1 MDYQFSDRINAVK
14 PSSADNILKLMGTPG
29 LKKFSGGNPAAEAFQ
44 VETIKG
50 ISRRMLEHDPIGILQ
65 YSVTEGC
72 PELLQ
77 AAKEFLNRKE
87 IKVSTKDQI
96 IITSGSAQIMDLLS
110 KVLCN
115 DNDRVLVEAP
125 TLMVAMS
132 AFRSNGAIVEGVTLE
147 EDGVNLEELE
157 QKLAAKPTP
166 KLFYVIPDFQNP
178 TGVTTSFEKRK
189 AIYELCAKYGTI
201 ILEDNPYGE
210 LRFAG
215 EEVPSIKSLDKEGI
229 VVYAGSFSKIIAPG
243 IRVAAMS
250 APVPIAQKVAK
261 AKMLNDV
268 HSTVWSQK
276 ICAEILTNCNMDYYV
291 GKLRA
296 IYGKKSRIMLDA
308 IKAYFP
314 QEVSYITPEGG
325 MFLWVTLPDSIDMSE
340 FVKKALDRTVA
351 LVPGDVFYPDSE
363 APCHSFRMNFST
375 PEELEIVEGIK
386 ILGKL
391 MKEELGLTE

>member
-1 MDYQFSDRINAVK
+1 MEYQFSDRINAVK
-14 PSSADNILKLMGTPG
+14 PSAADNILKLMGTPG
-29 LKKFSGGNPAAEAFQ
+29 LKKFSGGNPASEAFQ

-50 ISRRMLEHDPIGILQ
+50 ISRRMMEHDPIGILQ

-72 PELLQ
+72 PELLK
-77 AAKEFLNRKE
+77 AAEKFLNRTE
-87 IKVSTKDQI
+87 TKVGAGDQLV
-96 IITSGSAQIMDLLS
+96 ITSGSAQIMDLLA

-115 DNDRVLVEAP
+115 DGDRVLVEAP
-125 TLMVAMS
+125 TFMVAMN
-132 AFRSNGAIVEGVTLE
+132 AFRSNGAIVEGVSLE

-157 QKLAAKPTP
+157 EKLASGPAP
-166 KLFYVIPDFQNP
+166 KMFYVIPDFQNP
-178 TGVTTSFEKRK
+178 TGVTTSLKKRR
-189 AIYELCAKYGTI
+189 AIYELCARYHTI

-215 EEVPSIKSLDKEGI
+215 EAVPSIKSMDEEGI

-250 APVPIAQKVAK
+250 APKPIAQKIVK
-261 AKMLNDV
+261 AKMMNDV

-276 ICAEILTNCNMDYYV
+276 ICAEVLNNCNMDYYV

-296 IYGKKSRIMLDA
+296 IYGKKSKTMLDA

-314 QEVSYITPEGG
+314 REITYIEPEGG
-325 MFLWVTLPDSIDMSE
+325 MFLWVTLPESIDMLS
-340 FVKKALDRTVA
+340 FVKKALERTVA
-351 LVPGDVFYPDSE
+351 LVPGNVFYPDGD

-375 PEELEIVEGIK
+375 PEETEIVEGIK
-386 ILGKL
+386 ILGDL
-391 MKEELGLTE
+391 MKEELKAAE